1 MDKTSSGKAKPLEFT
16 ILHDVKFLTIG
27 AGGLKLIFG

>member
-16 ILHDVKFLTIG
+16 ILHDVNFLAIG
-27 AGGLKLIFG
+27 AARLKLVFG